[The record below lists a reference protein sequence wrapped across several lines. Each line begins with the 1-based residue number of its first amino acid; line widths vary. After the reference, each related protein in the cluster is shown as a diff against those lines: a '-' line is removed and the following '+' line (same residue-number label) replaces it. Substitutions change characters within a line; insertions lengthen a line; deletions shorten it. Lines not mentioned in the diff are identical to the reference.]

1 MDVVLI
7 IKLINGKNVLESRS
21 GNQKSNI
28 LDFSSILQTF
38 RKQREVVKAKPPYC
52 CCSNEVRRL
61 LSGSFSKP
69 LRRRQQEHYQTKGLM
84 SKIVVLHVR
93 FASLF
98 IS

>member
-52 CCSNEVRRL
+52 CCSNEVRPL
-61 LSGSFSKP
+61 LLGSSSKP
-69 LRRRQQEHYQTKGLM
+69 LRRRQQEHHQTKG
-84 SKIVVLHVR
+84 
-93 FASLF
+93 
-98 IS
+98 